1 MPHLPGTGAI
11 FGIVSENGVAKDN
24 SPVYLLDMLRDSGVG
39 KAKFISKQMTRE
51 DGGFSFTGLSTN
63 YSDYSV
69 MVSDEDGAEPKNALI
84 QDRVQPVPVHLG
96 AGQYADWYVRIAR
109 DGADSAIIPWPVQE
123 TTPIPYGFLTTR
135 THYSSPS
142 PANPTELVDIPE
154 LPGMAGIRLNT
165 QSRIQT
171 HSGHHLPAISGTS
184 LEFLIDLD
192 SFAPT
197 SLDLVIGT
205 TPVSSTTSSSRRAM
219 FTGTSYKSAD
229 RGNTAFRAIITKAKQ
244 LTFYVLQGTNAAA
257 DTAITAGSAIG
268 PFDLSAL
275 SGLQHVIIVYTPAV
289 SVGVYA
295 GGSLLQTRPTTA
307 SPVPNAEAGRRCAG
321 IEVSGNSGNGLGV
334 DCIIGPIVSYSEIL
348 TASQVMEHYKS
359 LFNNDL
365 VPLQTG
371 YAAELCKDM
380 PCWYYRFNEADVS
393 FGIRAELAKYNLVTG
408 AAKDYRSMAVTAPT
422 RVTYLQSSPFTGQSA
437 YHTPSDVY
445 FNSGV
450 AALPGFPFN
459 DQFTFTGW
467 IYFDTE
473 TPNTTEAVLRF
484 NSPFSYN
491 TNTSGANPAPNGW
504 FHFNRLTDKK
514 IQIRVQ
520 VGTTLVDRTF
530 NYTAP
535 SKQWLHFW
543 VVADL
548 RTYGLEKATLFIGT
562 ENDAPVQVGEVA
574 LPNGALFTINSYH
587 AETSVPMN
595 TGFEV
600 IVGQNTAGCFRD
612 FAILPCATGLERIVE
627 IWNSKDRP

>member
-1 MPHLPGTGAI
+1 MPHLPGNGAI

-24 SPVYLLDMLRDSGVG
+24 SPVYLLDMCRDSGVG

-109 DGADSAIIPWPVQE
+109 DGADSAIIPFPVE
-123 TTPIPYGFLTTR
+123 ESIPRPYGFLTTR
-135 THYSSPS
+135 AHYSSPS

-154 LPGMAGIRLNT
+154 LPGMAGIRLIT

-171 HSGHHLPAISGTS
+171 HSGHHLPVISGTS

-205 TPVSSTTSSSRRAM
+205 TPVSGYAGNTDRAM
-219 FTGTSYKSAD
+219 STGVSYRDAN
-229 RGNTAFRAIITKAKQ
+229 RGNTAFRAKITKDKQ
-244 LTFYVLQGTNAAA
+244 LTFYVLRAAG
-257 DTAITAGSAIG
+257 DTAVTAGSAIG
-268 PFDLSAL
+268 PFNLSAL
-275 SGLQHVIIVYTPAV
+275 SGLQHIVIIYTPAV
-289 SVGVYA
+289 SVDVYV
-295 GGSLLQTRPTTA
+295 GGNLLQTISTTV
-307 SPVPNAEAGRRCAG
+307 SPVTDASGRCAG
-321 IEVSGNSGNGLGV
+321 IEVSGSSSNGLGV
-334 DCIIGPIVSYSEIL
+334 NCVIGPIVSYSERL
-348 TASQVMEHYKS
+348 TASQVMQHYKS

-393 FGIRAELAKYNLVTG
+393 FGIRAELAKHNAVTG
-408 AAKDYRSMAVTAPT
+408 AAKDYRSMVVADPT
-422 RVTYLQSSPFTGQSA
+422 RVTYLQSSPFPGQSA

-445 FNSGV
+445 FNGNV

-459 DQFTFTGW
+459 NQFTFTGW

-473 TPNTTEAVLRF
+473 TPGTTEAVLRF
-484 NSPFSYN
+484 NSPYSYN
-491 TNTSGANPAPNGW
+491 RSEGDRNPAVNGW
-504 FHFNRLTDKK
+504 FHFNRLADKK

-520 VGTTLVDRTF
+520 IGSTLVDRTF

-535 SKQWLHFW
+535 SKQWLNFW
-543 VVADL
+543 MVADL
-548 RTYGLEKATLFIGT
+548 RTNGLEKATLFVGT

-574 LPNGALFTINSYH
+574 LPNGTLFTINDYH
-587 AETSVPMN
+587 VETSVPMA
-595 TGFEV
+595 TGFQA

-612 FAILPCATGLERIVE
+612 FAILPRATDLERIVE

>member
-1 MPHLPGTGAI
+1 MPHRPGTGAI

-63 YSDYSV
+63 YLDYSV

-109 DGADSAIIPWPVQE
+109 DGADSAIIPLPVEE
-123 TTPIPYGFLTTR
+123 TVPRPYGFLTTR

-142 PANPTELVDIPE
+142 PANPTEIVDIPE

-171 HSGHHLPAISGTS
+171 HSGHHLPFISGTS
-184 LEFLIDLD
+184 MEFLIDLD

-205 TPVSSTTSSSRRAM
+205 TPVSASVDNVNRAM
-219 FTGTSYKSAD
+219 STGLSY
-229 RGNTAFRAIITKAKQ
+229 RVVQIGNTAFRAKITKDKQ
-244 LTFYVLQGTNAAA
+244 LTFYVLQNVS
-257 DTAITAGSAIG
+257 DTTITAGSAIG

-275 SGLQHVIIVYTPAV
+275 SGLQHIIITYTPAV
-289 SVGVYA
+289 SVKVYA
-295 GGSLLQTRPTTA
+295 GGNLLKTISTTV
-307 SPVPNAEAGRRCAG
+307 SPLTNAGGRCAG
-321 IEVSGNSGNGLGV
+321 IDVNGNSSDGLGV
-334 DCIIGPIVSYSEIL
+334 YCIIGPIVSYSEIL
-348 TASQVMEHYKS
+348 TESQVMEHYKS

-393 FGIRAELAKYNLVTG
+393 FGIRAELAKHNLVTG
-408 AAKDYRSMAVTAPT
+408 AAKDYRSMAVTDPT
-422 RVTYLQSSPFTGQSA
+422 RVTYLQSSPFPGQSA
-437 YHTPSDVY
+437 YHTASDVY
-445 FNSGV
+445 FNGSV

-459 DQFTFTGW
+459 NQFTFTGW
-467 IYFDTE
+467 IYFDSE
-473 TPNTTEAVLRF
+473 TPGTTEAVLRF
-484 NSPFSYN
+484 NSPISYN
-491 TNTSGANPAPNGW
+491 RLANAINPAPNGW
-504 FHFNRLTDKK
+504 FNFNRLADKK

-520 VGTTLVDRTF
+520 IGSTLVDRTF

-535 SKQWLHFW
+535 SKQWLNFW

-548 RTYGLEKATLFIGT
+548 RTNGLGKATLFVGT

-574 LPNGALFTINSYH
+574 LPDGALFTINNYH
-587 AETSVPMN
+587 VETSVPMS
-595 TGFEV
+595 TGFQA

-612 FAILPCATGLERIVE
+612 FAILPCTTGLERIVE